1 MENEKIFIGE
11 LIDRRRNDLGLSIR
25 DFAEKIHV
33 SVANAYDVLKR
44 ESIDTALLQRISEA
58 LDYDFFKHYINENN
72 SVNEEYL
79 YIMVQVK
86 KNDLI
91 NGDVCKSCRYFN
103 LKR

>member
-1 MENEKIFIGE
+1 MNKEKTNIGE
-11 LIDRRRNDLGLSIR
+11 LIDKRRNELGLSIR

-58 LDYDFFKHYINENN
+58 LDYDFFRFYINRSEGEDDY
-72 SVNEEYL
+72 V
-79 YIMVQVK
+79 YIMIRVN

-91 NGDVCKSCRYFN
+91 DGNICKSCKYFD
-103 LKR
+103 LKK